1 MFRNEPCPFRCH
13 VREPTTLLL
22 LGFGAVMV
30 RRKR

>member
-1 MFRNEPCPFRCH
+1 M
-13 VREPTTLLL
+13 L